1 MALFKRSNKSN
12 SVLPEEVNQY
22 YQSQRRERAGV
33 AVILGIVALIV
44 TLLIGLGLFFGG
56 RALYNRLSDNNEPK
70 KVETITES
78 SKKNEDT
85 KASDNQ
91 GSTPTTSTDSTN
103 SSSQSSSP
111 AASTPSTSATTPAP
125 VSTPSTGDASTT
137 TTPATALP
145 ATGDEGM

>member
-1 MALFKRSNKSN
+1 VALFKRSNKSN

-56 RALYNRLSDNNEPK
+56 RAIYNRFSDNDEPK
-70 KVETITES
+70 KVETISES
-78 SKKNEDT
+78 SKKNEET
-85 KASDNQ
+85 KASDTQ
-91 GSTPTTSTDSTN
+91 GSTSTTTTDSTA
-103 SSSQSSSP
+103 P
-111 AASTPSTSATTPAP
+111 TATTPSTPATTP
-125 VSTPSTGDASTT
+125 SSTTTTPSTGDSTPAQA
-137 TTPATALP
+137 TTPSTALP